1 MSLSDFQPQIGESVT
16 ATLSDPDGDTTRTAW
31 QWARSA
37 DQTEWTDIAGARSA
51 TYTPGD
57 DDAGMYLRAAATY
70 YDPVGD
76 AAETA
81 MGVSDFSVEGKPA
94 INAQPK
100 FPDQDPGTSGT
111 QNRVAELEVDEETA
125 VGTSIGDP
133 VVATDADN
141 DPLIYGLAPTD
152 DLGTGDAKRFSIDNE
167 TGQIKVA
174 VKLNADTGGPLD
186 EASPTFLLA
195 EDALT
200 GPELTKLTADGDA
213 DDKLHTS

>member
-1 MSLSDFQPQIGESVT
+1 
-16 ATLSDPDGDTTRTAW
+16 
-31 QWARSA
+31 
-37 DQTEWTDIAGARSA
+37 
-51 TYTPGD
+51 
-57 DDAGMYLRAAATY
+57 MYLRAAATY

-94 INAQPK
+94 INAKPK

-141 DPLIYGLAPTD
+141 DPLIYGWLPRMTWEQAMRK
-152 DLGTGDAKRFSIDNE
+152 GS
-167 TGQIKVA
+167 
-174 VKLNADTGGPLD
+174 
-186 EASPTFLLA
+186 
-195 EDALT
+195 ALT
-200 GPELTKLTADGDA
+200 TRRARSRLR
-213 DDKLHTS
+213 